1 MFGSTFSQRLI
12 IVAVLIANA
21 APLLAQ
27 GRGRTNGTVKI
38 GANGLNTQQIQQ
50 QLQNIATQLKQAE
63 KPLKEANDK
72 IAEERRSFQK
82 AELEHKQNIR
92 DLSQAK
98 KLAEEDSKNLPE
110 LKAAQK
116 KMTEANDQL
125 SSVRKKVIESLTKD
139 KEEYRTAVKSH
150 EEAVEEQKAQ
160 SGVDIAI
167 ETRKNLAKKVSD
179 LSLRRKAIEDVA
191 MADNSEA
198 KELTSK
204 LKEATAE
211 VAAASKKKHDLIE
224 NDPKTASAK
233 VGFQRTRDA
242 LKKAK
247 ADLDQAENEHGR
259 IQSHLQTLHNQQANL
274 QSQQQLMQKM
284 QGNKGGN
291 NYNGKR

>member
-12 IVAVLIANA
+12 IGVVLLVNA
-21 APLLAQ
+21 TQLLAQ

-50 QLQNIATQLKQAE
+50 QLQNIATQMKQAE

-110 LKAAQK
+110 LKAAHK
-116 KMTEANDQL
+116 KMAEANDQL

-139 KEEYRTAVKSH
+139 KEEYRAAVKSH
-150 EEAVEEQKAQ
+150 EAAVEEQKAQ
-160 SGVDIAI
+160 SGTDVAI

-191 MADNSEA
+191 MADHSEA

-259 IQSHLQTLHNQQANL
+259 IQSQLQTLHNQQANL

-284 QGNKGGN
+284 QGNKGNN

>member
-12 IVAVLIANA
+12 IGVVLLVNA
-21 APLLAQ
+21 TPLLAQ

-50 QLQNIATQLKQAE
+50 QLQNIATQMKQAE

-116 KMTEANDQL
+116 KMAEVNDQL

-150 EEAVEEQKAQ
+150 EAAVEEQKAQ
-160 SGVDIAI
+160 SGADVAI

-191 MADNSEA
+191 MADHSEA

-259 IQSHLQTLHNQQANL
+259 IQSQLQTLHNQQANL

-284 QGNKGGN
+284 QGNKGNN

>member
-50 QLQNIATQLKQAE
+50 QLQNIATQLKHAE
-63 KPLKEANDK
+63 KPLKEVNDK

-259 IQSHLQTLHNQQANL
+259 IQSQLQALHNQQANL

-284 QGNKGGN
+284 QGNKG

>member
-63 KPLKEANDK
+63 KPLKEVNDK

-125 SSVRKKVIESLTKD
+125 SSVRKKVIESLIKD

-179 LSLRRKAIEDVA
+179 FSLRRKAIEDVA

-242 LKKAK
+242 RKKAK